1 MQLKLHKQACWESH
15 ALVAVTVQLMCVSW
29 SHYLQKTPV
38 YLRQKSLWRIR
49 PKGMHIEPWS

>member
-38 YLRQKSLWRIR
+38 YLRQKIPLEDQTQ
-49 PKGMHIEPWS
+49 GDAH